1 MEFKER
7 TKVYRRYFSLKQN
20 YSTLTING
28 ANLLVSHA
36 PQSKLYAFLGNKV
49 AWRRLVRCGTRL
61 TYMTDLILALHCFNK
76 QYFILQATNLN
87 KASG

>member
-7 TKVYRRYFSLKQN
+7 IEVYRRHFSLKQN

-28 ANLLVSHA
+28 TNSLVRHA
-36 PQSKLYAFLGNKV
+36 RQSKLYVFLGNKV

-61 TYMTDLILALHCFNK
+61 TYMTDLILAFHCFNK